1 VGDKYCIAVR
11 LFQFGSELAGWWFAM
26 GLLEAVLESLY
37 LAGVREV
44 AEKGPEMGV
53 SGGFSEAG
61 AKARPFI
68 ISRLSARLK

>member
-1 VGDKYCIAVR
+1 
-11 LFQFGSELAGWWFAM
+11 M

-37 LAGVREV
+37 LAGVSEV
-44 AEKGPEMGV
+44 AEKGPELGV